1 MLDWLINAFNSLCS
15 VVMSV
20 IQLVISLLKS
30 VFDLIMLLP
39 SIVSLLVDSIGF
51 LPSVVSLFAVL
62 SISVSVIYLVAGR
75 NTN

>member
-1 MLDWLINAFNSLCS
+1 MLDWLVNAFNSLCS

-20 IQLVISLLKS
+20 LQLLGSLAKS
-30 VFDLIMLLP
+30 IFDLVMLLP

-62 SISVSVIYLVAGR
+62 SISVSVIYLIAGR